1 MSDLI
6 PSNAVFANT
15 SVFIC
20 KKMAIIYTATRH
32 PVLTVRAVLLFFN
45 LKSFCMS
52 VLVCRYYVG
61 SVVLSCWFLSPG
73 VFVWASALGF
83 VVTSSCALPI
93 SEAS

>member
-1 MSDLI
+1 
-6 PSNAVFANT
+6 
-15 SVFIC
+15 
-20 KKMAIIYTATRH
+20 
-32 PVLTVRAVLLFFN
+32 
-45 LKSFCMS
+45 MS